1 MDKENILEVNL
12 PKWPG
17 LIVKGKSVTK
27 DQAKE
32 ILVRTDSFSF
42 YCNDREWEKTIDK
55 LIFGQIGHY
64 LDVNTLEE
72 KLKKEFNLNNH
83 LEVYDF
89 KEVLYAKKYRR
100 ISGLYYLN
108 NHRIASS
115 WIGGPHGWCSW
126 DGNIGCNNY
135 NIGKWPDA
143 REIYDEWII
152 IAKEFPFLNLKCQ
165 IINSEISE
173 DCEKIPVI
181 EFEIKKG
188 KVRAYK
194 PKELLDQPRDIDII
208 SRFKD
213 PYAERG
219 CTEEVLKD
227 ALDFVSAE
235 YVIENKMKKGEF
247 WERIK

>member
-32 ILVRTDSFSF
+32 ILIRTDNFGF
-42 YCNDREWEKTIDK
+42 YCNDRKWEKTINR
-55 LIFGQIGHY
+55 LIFGHFLG
-64 LDVNTLEE
+64 VNSLNEE
-72 KLKKEFNLNNH
+72 LKKEFNLNNR

-89 KEVLYAKKYRR
+89 KEELYIKKYRR
-100 ISGLYYLN
+100 IQDLCYLN

-115 WIGGPHGWCSW
+115 WIGGTYGWCSW
-126 DGNIGCNNY
+126 DGKIECNNY

-143 REIYDEWII
+143 IEVYNEWVI

-165 IINSEISE
+165 LLNSEISE

-194 PKELLDQPRDIDII
+194 PKKLLDQPREVDII
-208 SRFKD
+208 SIFNN

-219 CTEEVLKD
+219 CTEEVLRD

-235 YVIENKMKKGEF
+235 YVIANKIKKGEF